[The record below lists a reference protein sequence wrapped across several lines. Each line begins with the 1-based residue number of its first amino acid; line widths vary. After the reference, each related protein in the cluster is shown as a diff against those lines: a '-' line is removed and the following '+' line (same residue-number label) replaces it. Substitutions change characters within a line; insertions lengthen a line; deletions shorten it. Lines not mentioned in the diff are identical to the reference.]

1 MGSAATADTRVMRTV
16 FGVLSR
22 SGTLLSGQPDHGCD
36 RRRAGGGGGFGARR
50 PSARVLDDD
59 ATPPPFARSSAE
71 LLRRARREG
80 SAIAI
85 GHPYPTTLAVLEDEL
100 PGLAKEG
107 IRVVRVTE
115 LVK

>member
-1 MGSAATADTRVMRTV
+1 M
-16 FGVLSR
+16 
-22 SGTLLSGQPDHGCD
+22 
-36 RRRAGGGGGFGARR
+36 
-50 PSARVLDDD
+50 PSAHRRVFLDDVATD
-59 ATPPPFARSSAE
+59 AAVRAQLAE

-85 GHPYPTTLAVLEDEL
+85 GHPYSTTLAVLEEEL